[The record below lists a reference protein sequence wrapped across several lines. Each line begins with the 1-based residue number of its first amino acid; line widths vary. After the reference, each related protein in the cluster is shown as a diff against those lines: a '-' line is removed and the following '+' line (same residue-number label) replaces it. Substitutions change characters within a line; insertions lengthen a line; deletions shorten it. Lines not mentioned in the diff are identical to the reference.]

1 MNKESISIYYNSK
14 WGYIAVSDTTLYDSV
29 MRVTIPPVFTE
40 KIDATEVCLGE
51 MALAALENSKNAMP
65 VTREEI
71 EDFNFWQVS
80 GIKGFSAFSRKFQC
94 VEVREKNHLYH
105 VEKLI
110 RKKDGSYV
118 WDENSEGINL
128 DLDCTP
134 EQMGSVI
141 YKMFHEE
148 TKVQKDRL
156 DIVSF
161 ETVNHHIVK
170 FVQPPYQFQDAGDGN
185 TDAYQIYT
193 YQDDENTYI
202 AFMVDNGY
210 VQVNQQ
216 GILNRWKQIYGDIE
230 EFCFKENV
238 KGLMKYVVTA
248 KTQERVI
255 MSYFFE
261 DGDDLLEILL
271 EMNMRLST
279 EQKIQVNE
287 CLENIIK
294 SIKIE

>member
-14 WGYIAVSDTTLYDSV
+14 WGYIAVSDTTLCDSV

-94 VEVREKNHLYH
+94 VEVRVKNHLYH

-128 DLDCTP
+128 DLDCTK
-134 EQMGSVI
+134 EQMGRVI
-141 YKMFHEE
+141 YKLFHEE
-148 TKVQKDRL
+148 TMFHDDQL
-156 DIVSF
+156 DAVRF
-161 ETVNHHIVK
+161 ETVNHHIIK
-170 FVQPPYQFQDAGDGN
+170 FVQPPYQFQDAGEGN

-193 YQDDENTYI
+193 YQDDEKTYI
-202 AFMVDNGY
+202 AFLIDNGY
-210 VQVNQQ
+210 LQVDQQ
-216 GILNRWKQIYGDIE
+216 GILKRWKQIYGNIE
-230 EFCFKENV
+230 DFCFKENAE
-238 KGLMKYVVTA
+238 GAIKYVVTA
-248 KTQERVI
+248 KTKEFVI
-255 MSYFFE
+255 KSYFCE
-261 DGDDLLEILL
+261 DGDDWLEILL
-271 EMNMRLST
+271 EMHNQLSA
-279 EQKIQVNE
+279 EQKKLVNE
-287 CLENIIK
+287 CMDNILR